1 MRHVTKRNI
10 AKLLLSFSILFL
22 FSNAYTQ
29 CQALQIIGFNS
40 DNPDQI
46 LFEATSDIPAGTVFY
61 FTDNEWDDT
70 TESFVDIR
78 EDEETWTAP
87 VGGVAT
93 GSTILWSASTST
105 TATSIT
111 CGSVS
116 GNPPRITNG
125 DDGIYL
131 LSVAPSTTMGDVAA
145 GDICFFASFGS
156 SGSMVGIPSVDL
168 NANNN
173 AFFDG
178 TGTITEP
185 DDWDATT
192 GDRFD
197 LVGSCSSIAAAC
209 AAPQFTAIATCI
221 DGGIAASFDTY
232 YVSVEVTDAGSA
244 TEDVSVSVASLSG
257 SITGGT
263 GTIVLGPF
271 PFADGLGDQI
281 VTVADA
287 AVLTCNAI
295 AEVSELRCGY
305 TPDNGNDAASAQNAC
320 GVFCATQGQAMASVT
335 VPALI
340 AQAAP
345 TSVSQGQYN
354 TTNHVYVLVAE
365 GNVVDLNN
373 NGLFSSLVNGT
384 VYTIYDF
391 NVIETDRTNFE
402 SQFVIGNAYAAPMGS
417 DCFSSCGSVTK
428 IPNCTSCPTISVLT
442 ATSPICSG
450 TEITDL
456 DATISGFDQ
465 TENGDEDYTI
475 EFIYTTTQAADAA
488 AVYALDITTADVTQ
502 VGTVTITAAGVM
514 TAEAPDF
521 TLPTALAQ
529 TTYFIYARILNAATV
544 VPDANCR
551 PFAETSIMVNP
562 NPVVVINNATVCMGT
577 TTADVN
583 VATTS
588 GSPTM
593 YSLDYDATAEGVGFV
608 DIPTSSNLPI
618 YTILANAAAGTYN
631 GVFNYSDANG
641 CSGTDPFTIT
651 INANPVATLNDP
663 TICIGSETAPITFT
677 TASGTPTMFAIDYD
691 DMNITDVATTA
702 TLPTDHMLPG
712 NLAMGDYTGTITYT
726 DANGCSGTDEFT
738 ISIIGAATAGT
749 ATALSLCN
757 ANPSQFS
764 VNLFDNLADEDAGG
778 TWTAAMA
785 NPATLDISD
794 PTMVDFQNTMA
805 GTYNFI
811 YTVTGT
817 TSCADDETLEITLTN
832 CFDLALTKILTT
844 TGVVKPGDNVTF
856 DISVV
861 NQGMVTA
868 FDVDIEDYFY
878 SSELTFVSA
887 ILQDPAVFSGS
898 QITNGFSIDEIAVGA
913 TAIVQVTMTINLDF
927 TGNTIINNA
936 EIIGA
941 ASVNNGPDAIDS
953 DSTPNSDDGTM
964 SDSNDNDTGLTDGS
978 DDYDPATIMVCQS
991 NCGDFPWDGT
1001 N

>member
-1 MRHVTKRNI
+1 MKKQLLNHSNKI
-10 AKLLLSFSILFL
+10 LLLSFFLLSI
-22 FSNAYTQ
+22 SISYSQ
-29 CQALQIIGFNS
+29 CNGLRIIGFNS

-61 FTDNEWDDT
+61 FTDNEWDNVSEAFIDLN
-70 TESFVDIR
+70 EGV
-78 EDEETWTAP
+78 ETWTAP
-87 VGGVAT
+87 TGGVAS
-93 GSTILWSASTST
+93 GSTILWEGNMS
-105 TATSIT
+105 T
-111 CGSVS
+111 CGTVS
-116 GNPPRITNG
+116 DDPPAITNDNEG
-125 DDGIYL
+125 LYIV
-131 LSVAPSTTMGDVAA
+131 SVIPSTAA
-145 GDICFFASFGS
+145 GDVTASDICFYALFGGT
-156 SGSMVGIPSVDL
+156 GSAMGIPSVNLGSID
-168 NANNN
+168 NALYN
-173 AFFDG
+173 G
-178 TGTITEP
+178 TGDITNP
-185 DDWDATT
+185 TNWMTST
-192 GDRFD
+192 RIIT
-197 LVGSCSSIAAAC
+197 LPAAAC
-209 AAPQFTAIATCI
+209 SPIPAVACTPPQISAIATCVN
-221 DGGIAASFDTY
+221 GANNASFDKY
-232 YVSVEVTDAGSA
+232 FVSVEVTNAGSA
-244 TEDVSVSVASLSG
+244 TGDISVSVGSFTG
-257 SITGGT
+257 SISGGT
-263 GTIVLGPF
+263 GTIILGPF
-271 PFADGLGDQI
+271 TFTDGLGDQM

-287 AVLTCNAI
+287 ADLSCNST

-305 TPDNGNDAASAQNAC
+305 TPDNGTAADSNMNAC
-320 GVFCATQGQAMASVT
+320 GTFCTTQGSATAST
-335 VPALI
+335 IEPALI
-340 AQAAP
+340 AQATP
-345 TSVSQGQYN
+345 VSVSEGEAN
-354 TTNHVYVLVAE
+354 STNYVYVLVAA
-365 GNVVDLNN
+365 GNVMSVNN
-373 NGLFSSLVNGT
+373 SGLFTGLTNGT
-384 VYTIYDF
+384 TYTIHAF
-391 NVIETDRTNFE
+391 NVLETDRVNFE
-402 SQFVIGNAYAAPMGS
+402 SKFINGTAYTAPSGS
-417 DCFSSCGSVTK
+417 QCFSSCGSVMKT
-428 IPNCTSCPTISVLT
+428 PNCFTCPIITALT
-442 ATSPICSG
+442 VTSPICSG
-450 TEITDL
+450 VATTDL

-529 TTYFIYARILNAATV
+529 TTYYIYARILNAATV

-562 NPVVVINNATVCMGT
+562 NPVVVINDATVCMGT

-618 YTILANAAAGTYN
+618 YTIPANAAAGTYN

-651 INANPVATLNDP
+651 INANPVATLNNP
-663 TICIGSETAPITFT
+663 TICMGSQTAPITFT

-757 ANPSQFS
+757 ANPSQFL

-785 NPATLDISD
+785 NPATVDISD

-817 TSCADDETLEITLTN
+817 TSCADDETLEITVTN

-868 FDVDIEDYFY
+868 FDVDIEDYFD